1 MKHMNSCENKFNTIK
16 FNAHY
21 DVRNKSALILLNFLL
36 NSLIVENSIMI
47 QQAKKINIPLFLT
60 LRRFFADDHRGHFRK
75 IDLAQ

>member
-1 MKHMNSCENKFNTIK
+1 M
-16 FNAHY
+16 
-21 DVRNKSALILLNFLL
+21 
-36 NSLIVENSIMI
+36 IVENSII